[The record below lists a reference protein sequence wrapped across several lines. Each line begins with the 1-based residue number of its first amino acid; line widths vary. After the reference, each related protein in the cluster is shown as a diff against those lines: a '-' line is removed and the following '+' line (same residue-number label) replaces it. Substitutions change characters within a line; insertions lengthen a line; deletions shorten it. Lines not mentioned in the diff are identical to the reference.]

1 MSSTKSSRDYTNFNE
16 RETQVITKGN
26 VRSTPNKMTEYLSQ
40 DNVKKFNRIVVS
52 KNFDKLHDRK
62 KSGRKQAFENY
73 TQCLDE
79 VEGYFKLCDEY
90 DIIPTIAS
98 LALYLGVHRDTI
110 YTIANNP
117 KIYEFSDVM
126 KSAIATCQGYHEQ
139 AFMSNQISPVA
150 FIFYGKNYYNL
161 KDTTDVRFN
170 QDGNDNSISSD
181 SIDAIRA
188 QIENEQATKY
198 IE

>member
-1 MSSTKSSRDYTNFNE
+1 MASTKSNRDYVDFNN

-26 VRSTPNKMTEYLSQ
+26 VKGTPNKMTEYLSQ

-52 KNFDKLHDRK
+52 KNFDKLHKNR
-62 KSGRKQAFENY
+62 GRKQTFENY
-73 TQCLDE
+73 DQCLSE
-79 VEGYFKLCDEY
+79 VEGYFKLCDQY

-117 KIYEFSDVM
+117 KIYEYSDVL

-139 AFMSNQISPVA
+139 AFMSNQLSPVA

-170 QDGNDNSISSD
+170 TEQSNDTYNSE
-181 SIDAIRA
+181 SIDALKE
-188 QIENEQATKY
+188 QIASEQATKY
-198 IE
+198 LE